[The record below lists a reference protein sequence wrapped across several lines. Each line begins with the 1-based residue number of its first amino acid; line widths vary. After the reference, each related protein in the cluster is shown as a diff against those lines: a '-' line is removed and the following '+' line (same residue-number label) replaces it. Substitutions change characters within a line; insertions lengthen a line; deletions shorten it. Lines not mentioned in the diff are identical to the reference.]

1 MKNSNTTL
9 LAALLC
15 GAAAGAA
22 LAVLFAPAK
31 GSEVRSSLQ
40 ENAEDLQSLISDK
53 FDEMVESV
61 SSKIK
66 SKFS

>member
-1 MKNSNTTL
+1 MKNQNTTM

-31 GSEVRSSLQ
+31 GSDLRKNIKEDAGDFKCMLTDMAEGLV
-40 ENAEDLQSLISDK
+40 ENLSAR
-53 FDEMVESV
+53 
-61 SSKIK
+61 IK
-66 SKFS
+66 SKLS